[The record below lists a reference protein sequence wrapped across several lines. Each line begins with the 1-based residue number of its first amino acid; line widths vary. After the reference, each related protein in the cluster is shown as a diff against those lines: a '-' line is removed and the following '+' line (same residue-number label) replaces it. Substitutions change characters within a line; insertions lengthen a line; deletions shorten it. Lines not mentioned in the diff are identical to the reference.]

1 MSKKQTIKV
10 KDIDAMIMEE
20 MVRMKK
26 IEQIKTRLALVNE
39 ELAKLNEDG
48 IDEVEV
54 GGTKSGE
61 QWYEKGTPVAKFEK
75 KGSHLKEEDPTMADD
90 MGDGGLDLGGEEE
103 LAPETFEEKLASIGR
118 ELDAKLAGVGDEPA
132 LDAAPDAGEE
142 DIDLDMGDA
151 ATEEPAG
158 DEAAE
163 EIEVDATE
171 DGDSEEE
178 IEIDEVEGAEK
189 YSPSPFKENKAV
201 AESEEVVSEEKKDE
215 KVAEECMDEQEK
227 PAMNESKAPG
237 KKVNHA
243 LEEEKKRMKR
253 LAGL

>member
-90 MGDGGLDLGGEEE
+90 MGDMGDGGLDLGGEEE

-132 LDAAPDAGEE
+132 MDAAPDAGEE

-178 IEIDEVEGAEK
+178 IEIDEVAPAIAE
-189 YSPSPFKENKAV
+189 P
-201 AESEEVVSEEKKDE
+201 EEVVSEEKKDKE
-215 KVAEECMDEQEK
+215 AKEECMDEQEK

-237 KKVNHA
+237 KKVNRA
-243 LEEEKKRMKR
+243 LEEEKKRMRK